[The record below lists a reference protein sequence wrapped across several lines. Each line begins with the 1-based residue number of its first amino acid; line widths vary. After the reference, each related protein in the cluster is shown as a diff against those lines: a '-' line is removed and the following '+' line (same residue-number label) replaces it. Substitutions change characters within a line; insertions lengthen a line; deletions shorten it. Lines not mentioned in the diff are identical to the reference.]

1 MARRTHRSN
10 AFGRHLR
17 VGETMRHELA
27 AIFARGEVR
36 DPALDN
42 VSITVTEVR
51 VTPDLHH
58 ATAYV
63 LPLGDNQAELVL
75 AGLKR
80 SAGFLRAQLA
90 HGLRLRY
97 MPTLA
102 FAIDRSFAYA
112 EKIDALLKRPEV
124 ARDLAAPPAGPSPDD
139 DER

>member
-17 VGETMRHELA
+17 VGEAMRHELA
-27 AIFARGEVR
+27 AVFARGEVR
-36 DPALDN
+36 DPALDG

-58 ATAYV
+58 AIAYV
-63 LPLGDNQAELVL
+63 IPLGENEAEPVL

-80 SAGFLRAQLA
+80 SAGFLRSQLA
-90 HGLRLRY
+90 HGLRLRHI
-97 MPTLA
+97 PTLA
-102 FAIDRSFAYA
+102 FAIDQSFAYA

-124 ARDLAAPPAGPSPDD
+124 ARDLSAPPAGQSPDD

>member
-17 VGETMRHELA
+17 IGEAMRHELA

-36 DPALDN
+36 DPALDG

-58 ATAYV
+58 AIAYV
-63 LPLGDNQAELVL
+63 HPLGENEAEPVL

-80 SAGFLRAQLA
+80 SAGFLRSQLA

-102 FAIDRSFAYA
+102 FAIDQSFAYA
-112 EKIDALLKRPEV
+112 QKIDALLRRPEV
-124 ARDLAAPPAGPSPDD
+124 ARDLGASPADQSPDD
-139 DER
+139 DEH